1 MRQALQPLN
10 TAVFA
15 LSAFIG
21 GAIPGLAASLTVRAF
36 GIGPMSAGVAGAGGL
51 VAVGLD
57 AFLANRYRW
66 ARPLAVFEQVPR
78 DYGHRFGPWRAA
90 ARYGLRMGFGPAT
103 ILVSWVWWVAF
114 VVAALAGPGW
124 IVCGTLLF
132 ALLRALSMYFSSV
145 GVRSGAEMVER
156 SALLN
161 RVESRVVR
169 GVSVAVIALSL
180 MAIMG
185 SLR

>member
-1 MRQALQPLN
+1 MRPALQPLN

-21 GAIPGLAASLTVRAF
+21 GAIPGLVASLTARAF
-36 GIGPMSAGVAGAGGL
+36 GIGPMSVGFAGAGGL
-51 VAVGLD
+51 AAVGLD
-57 AFLANRYRW
+57 AFLATRFRW
-66 ARPLAVFEQVPR
+66 ARPLAVFRQVPG

-114 VVAALAGPGW
+114 VVAALAGPKW
-124 IVCGTLLF
+124 IVCGSLLF

-145 GVRSGAEMVER
+145 GVRSGVEMVER
-156 SALLN
+156 SAFLN
-161 RVESRVVR
+161 RVQSRVVR
-169 GVSVAVIALSL
+169 GASVTVLALSVV
-180 MAIMG
+180 AIMG